1 MSRNQARFISK
12 DELGDATEFDFSA
25 VDQISLR
32 FAAKLKAQAL
42 AEEQI
47 KENTVRQAALN
58 EGYAQGFTQGH
69 AKATAEGQ
77 RQLNEYINN
86 QGDQLSRTFGQL
98 FANVQAQIADSEQ
111 AMAQGILELACELA
125 RQVVRQELLSSTHV
139 LQPVIRE
146 SLGMLAVDC
155 KAAVV
160 RLNQQDLA
168 AVSDLM
174 RKEFS
179 NLSLTLLPDTS
190 ITRGGC
196 LVEAAG
202 TIVDGTLE
210 KRWKRAV
217 ATLGLESSWEVS
229 HDAT

>member
-12 DELGDATEFDFSA
+12 EELGDATEFDFSA

-42 AEEQI
+42 AEEQV

-77 RQLNEYINN
+77 RQLNDYINN
-86 QGDQLSRTFGQL
+86 QGGQLSRTFGQL
-98 FANVQAQIADSEQ
+98 FANVQAQIAEAEQ
-111 AMAQGILELACELA
+111 ALAQGMLELACELA
-125 RQVVRQELLSSTHV
+125 RQAMRQELTINANV

-146 SLGMLAVDC
+146 SIGMLAVDC

-160 RLNQQDLA
+160 RLNPQDLA
-168 AVSDLM
+168 VVSDLM
-174 RKEFS
+174 QKEFS
-179 NLSLTLLPDTS
+179 NLSLTLLPDAS
-190 ITRGGC
+190 ISRGGC

-210 KRWKRAV
+210 KRWKRVV
-217 ATLGLESSWEVS
+217 ATLGLESAWEVP
-229 HDAT
+229 HDAS